1 MVAVAEVR
9 STCSEE
15 VGAGVAVVAV
25 HHPCSSEEGE
35 EEEGEGVQV
44 VWYVGAVE
52 EVEVWAST
60 APWIEGEVGAGY
72 SAEVAVQ
79 AQT

>member
-1 MVAVAEVR
+1 M
-9 STCSEE
+9 
-15 VGAGVAVVAV
+15 
-25 HHPCSSEEGE
+25 
-35 EEEGEGVQV
+35 
-44 VWYVGAVE
+44 GAVE

-60 APWIEGEVGAGY
+60 APWTEGEVGAGY